1 MAQVTPV
8 DLGGEV
14 IALLVAWLGC
24 GAAVVPAET
33 EVPTPRVE
41 GEVVPPPVKP
51 APVRAPKY
59 AATTVLVAW
68 KGAVGAPDRVT
79 RSQADAKKLADDLHD
94 RASKGE
100 DLATLAK
107 QYSDAPSGPRGG
119 SVGVY
124 LTGTM
129 VPSFEDAVAGVEPG
143 QIGPVAESP
152 FGYHVV
158 RRDPVVEERVAH
170 ILVAWSGTPRSEVS
184 RTKDA
189 AKAIAEK
196 ALARVQAGEE
206 FGKVAADLSDDEAT
220 KARGGDLGV
229 LTPGQMVPAFD
240 DAAFALKVGETS
252 GLVETIYGWHIVRRL
267 E

>member
-1 MAQVTPV
+1 M
-8 DLGGEV
+8 

-33 EVPTPRVE
+33 EAPTPRVE
-41 GEVVPPPVKP
+41 GEVTPPPVKP
-51 APVRAPKY
+51 PPVRAPKY
-59 AATTVLVAW
+59 AATTVLIAW

-79 RSQADAKKLADDLHD
+79 RTQEEAKKLAGEVHD
-94 RASKGE
+94 RAVRGE
-100 DLATLAK
+100 DLSALAK

-129 VPSFEDAVAGVEPG
+129 VPSFEDAVAEVEPG

-170 ILVAWSGTPRSEVS
+170 ILVAWSGTPRSQVS
-184 RTKDA
+184 RSKEA
-189 AKAIAEK
+189 AKALAEK

-206 FGKVAADLSDDEAT
+206 FGAVAAAVSDDEAT
-220 KARGGDLGV
+220 KTKGGDLGV

-240 DAAFALKVGETS
+240 EAAFALKVGETS
-252 GLVETIYGWHIVRRL
+252 GLVETVYGWHVLKRL